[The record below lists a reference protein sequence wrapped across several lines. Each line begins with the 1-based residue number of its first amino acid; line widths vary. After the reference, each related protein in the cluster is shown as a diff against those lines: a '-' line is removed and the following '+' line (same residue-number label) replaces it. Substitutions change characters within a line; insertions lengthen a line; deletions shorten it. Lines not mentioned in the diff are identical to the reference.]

1 MESEGDGERISSQSD
16 EDKHSNVH
24 IDPVQGHEPVSS
36 AQRAAQ
42 TRTVLLIEDNPADM
56 KLIKEIIMRHPE
68 MQLLTAVNGKSGM
81 EIACSYLPDL
91 ILMDINLPDISG
103 FKALK
108 LLRSVPATA
117 HIPVIAISANTLP
130 MNVKSGIEEGFFRY
144 ITKPARVDV
153 FMAAVEMA
161 LQIPRKEWL
170 QQRDCDDPHDK
181 SV

>member
-1 MESEGDGERISSQSD
+1 MESEGDRKRIRSQSD
-16 EDKHSNVH
+16 EGKHSNVH
-24 IDPVQGHEPVSS
+24 IGPVRGHEPAPL

-56 KLIKEIIMRHPE
+56 KLVKEIIMRHPE

-81 EIACSYLPDL
+81 EIACSSLPDL

-130 MNVKSGIEEGFFRY
+130 MNVRSGIEDGFFRY
-144 ITKPARVDV
+144 LTKPIRVDE
-153 FMAAVEMA
+153 FMATVEMA
-161 LQIPRKEWL
+161 LQISRNRMAAAK
-170 QQRDCDDPHDK
+170 
-181 SV
+181 